1 MATGSIIH
9 RRLFQRL
16 YHASKGY
23 IASKDCECSYC
34 IKDIPII
41 PAGSKCLWVS
51 EFGSPGWAGPYH
63 LDCWKALAGN
73 EALLASFDP
82 FLGPTKDEIDREI
95 QRRAWLGEDL
105 YSILLGEGV
114 VHHGSGCILSL
125 NGYADCRPRKRI
137 KGRREPLYRITYRLY
152 YGGLEP
158 GVPVMH
164 LCHVPLCIAP
174 SHLRVGTNS
183 ENMQAAQKYSIG
195 KWPDLSDC
203 GRVQARLEERSR
215 FLRLHGDP
223 DWQPE
228 QDSEDSHGA
237 QHRRPSTDQE

>member
-1 MATGSIIH
+1 VAAGSFIH
-9 RRLFQRL
+9 RRLFQKF

-41 PAGSKCLWVS
+41 PADSKCLWVS
-51 EFGSPGWAGPYH
+51 ELGSPGWVGPYH
-63 LDCWKALAGN
+63 FDCWKALAGN

-82 FLGPTKDEIDREI
+82 LLGPTKDEIDREI
-95 QRRAWLGEDL
+95 QRQAWLGEDL
-105 YSILLGEGV
+105 DSILSGEGV
-114 VHHGSGCILSL
+114 VHHESGCILSL

-152 YGGLEP
+152 YGSLEP

-164 LCHVPLCIAP
+164 LCHVPLCINP
-174 SHLRVGTNS
+174 FHLRAGSNS
-183 ENMQAAQKYSIG
+183 ENMQDAETRSKG
-195 KWPDLSDC
+195 RWPGFTPC
-203 GRVQARLEERSR
+203 ERVQARLEERSR

-223 DWQPE
+223 DWQPDNGSG
-228 QDSEDSHGA
+228 DSE
-237 QHRRPSTDQE
+237 